1 LERKSGTMICKT
13 INHLKVLKGGSQALD
28 IGRGQGK
35 QNITGIKSYFRLY
48 VSNHIP
54 LRMTRPNYDW
64 WIYSSLR

>member
-1 LERKSGTMICKT
+1 MICKT

-35 QNITGIKSYFRLY
+35 QNITGIISYFRLY

-54 LRMTRPNYDW
+54 LRMTRPNYD
-64 WIYSSLR
+64 